1 MRWGTTRCWGE
12 KKPKNNTGKRKK
24 VLKLGQDRNHGGR
37 TLPVSRGSEK
47 AIAPLPVK
55 MIKGGDVRIVVLGDG
70 EIGCYFFSF
79 ILYNYHIM
87 CSRHELF

>member
-1 MRWGTTRCWGE
+1 M
-12 KKPKNNTGKRKK
+12 
-24 VLKLGQDRNHGGR
+24 
-37 TLPVSRGSEK
+37 PVSRGAEK

-55 MIKGGDVRIVVLGDG
+55 MIKGACASNITIVVLGDG